1 MPELD
6 LLVRGGTVVDGTGLP
21 AYTADVGVRD
31 GRVVAVGRLGD
42 TAADRM
48 IDADGCVVAPGF
60 VDIHTHYDAQLHFE
74 PTASPSSW
82 HGVTTVITGNCGF
95 SLFPARPDDVGWLCE
110 MLSRV
115 EGMSPA
121 TLSAGVGFTGGG
133 MSEFAAGIDGRTGVN
148 VGLQVGHCALRRH
161 VLGDDAGTRTATA
174 DEIVAM
180 QELLRRALDEGAVG
194 FSSSQLD
201 LHVDQHGHP
210 VPSNLASADELVALA
225 SVFADRA
232 HGVIEFISRSNLEG
246 HDDADRAL
254 MLAMCEASGK
264 PMNVNPIVN
273 LPMLG
278 DGWKRGLEFVDEAR
292 AAGHR
297 VHPQSQLQQMQV
309 FFALHD
315 TFLFDEMSEFREV
328 LTAGDRREAMLRDP
342 EVRDRL
348 RAALAN
354 TEGRALVFSWDAVKV
369 ARADEHPDWVGLTV
383 VELGRALGVDP
394 FDAFL
399 DASLAEQLRTTF
411 TLGGSLGA
419 SSRRTTEE
427 VVRHPASLP
436 GSSDAGAHLTSYCG
450 VDFSTRLLSEY
461 VPDVISLEEAV
472 RRLATIPAQLY
483 GFVDRG
489 WLGAGACADLVVWDP
504 DDLGVGATRWSE
516 DFPAGG
522 GRFVVDATG
531 YRALV
536 VNGVVVRSDGV
547 DTGARSGRVLRPASI

>member
-6 LLVRGGTVVDGTGLP
+6 LLVRGGTVVDGSGLP
-21 AYTADVGVRD
+21 AFTADVGVRD
-31 GRVVAVGRLGD
+31 GRVAAVGRLGD
-42 TAADRM
+42 LAADQT

-95 SLFPARPDDVGWLCE
+95 SLFPARPDDVSWLCD

-115 EGMSPA
+115 EGMAPA
-121 TLSAGVGFTGGG
+121 TLAAGVGFTGGG
-133 MSEFAAGIDGRTGVN
+133 MNDFAAGIDGQIGVN
-148 VGLQVGHCALRRH
+148 VGLQVGHSALRRF
-161 VLGDDAGTRTATA
+161 VLGDDAGTRTATTA
-174 DEIVAM
+174 ETEAM
-180 QELLRRALDEGAVG
+180 QDLLRAALDEGAVG

-201 LHVDQHGHP
+201 MHVDQHGNP
-210 VPSNLASADELVALA
+210 VPSNLAASDELVALA

-254 MLAMCEASGK
+254 MLAMCAASGK

-273 LPMLG
+273 LPMMG

-315 TFLFDEMSEFREV
+315 TFLFDEMAEFREV

-342 EVRDRL
+342 AVRDRL
-348 RAALAN
+348 RAALAH
-354 TEGRALVFSWDAVKV
+354 TEGRALVFTWDAVKV
-369 ARADEHPDWVGLTV
+369 ARADEHPEWVGLTV

-419 SSRRTTEE
+419 RSRATTEE

-450 VDFSTRLLSEY
+450 VEFSTRLLSEY
-461 VPDVISLEEAV
+461 VPDVTSLEEAV

-504 DDLGVGATRWSE
+504 SELGVGATRWSE

-536 VNGVVVRSDGV
+536 VNGEVVRADGV
-547 DTGARSGRVLRPASI
+547 DTGARPGRVLRPGS

>member
-1 MPELD
+1 M
-6 LLVRGGTVVDGTGLP
+6 R
-21 AYTADVGVRD
+21 
-31 GRVVAVGRLGD
+31 
-42 TAADRM
+42 
-48 IDADGCVVAPGF
+48 
-60 VDIHTHYDAQLHFE
+60 
-74 PTASPSSW
+74 
-82 HGVTTVITGNCGF
+82 
-95 SLFPARPDDVGWLCE
+95 
-110 MLSRV
+110 
-115 EGMSPA
+115 
-121 TLSAGVGFTGGG
+121 
-133 MSEFAAGIDGRTGVN
+133 EFAAGLDGRIGVN

-161 VLGDDAGTRTATA
+161 ALGDDAGTRAATEA
-174 DEIVAM
+174 EIATM
-180 QELLRRALDEGAVG
+180 QALLRDALDDGAVG

-201 LHVDQHGHP
+201 MHVDQHGNP
-210 VPSNLASADELVALA
+210 VPSNLAAADELVALA

-232 HGVIEFISRSNLEG
+232 QGVLEFISRSNLEG
-246 HDDADRAL
+246 HDDVDRAL

-264 PMNVNPIVN
+264 PMNINPIVN

-315 TFLFDEMSEFREV
+315 TFLFDEMEEFREV
-328 LTAGDRREAMLRDP
+328 LTAGDLREGMLRDP
-342 EVRDRL
+342 AVRDRL
-348 RAALAN
+348 RAALAD
-354 TEGRALVFSWDAVKV
+354 TAGRALVFRWDSVKV
-369 ARADEHPDWVGLTV
+369 ARADEHPEWVGLTV
-383 VELGRALGVDP
+383 VELGAKLGVDP

-399 DASLAEQLRTTF
+399 DASLAEELRTTF

-419 SSRRTTEE
+419 ASRRTTEE

-461 VPDVISLEEAV
+461 VPDVISLEDAV

-483 GFVDRG
+483 GFVERG
-489 WLGAGACADLVVWDP
+489 WIGAGAHADLVVWDP
-504 DDLGVGATRWSE
+504 TALGVGATRWSE

-522 GRFVVDATG
+522 GRFVVDSTG

-536 VNGVVVRSDGV
+536 VNGEVLRVDGV
-547 DTGARSGRVLRPASI
+547 DTGARPGRVLRPGVTA

>member
-1 MPELD
+1 MRELD
-6 LLVRGGTVVDGTGLP
+6 LLVRGGTVVDGSGLP
-21 AYTADVGVRD
+21 AYTADVGVHD
-31 GRVVAVGRLGD
+31 GRVVGVGRLGD
-42 TAADRM
+42 ARAART

-95 SLFPARPDDVGWLCE
+95 SLFPARSDDVAWLCD

-115 EGMSPA
+115 EGMAPA
-121 TLSAGVGFTGGG
+121 TLAAGVGFAGGG
-133 MSEFAAGIDGRTGVN
+133 MREFADGLDGRIGVN

-161 VLGDDAGTRTATA
+161 VLGDDAGERAATTA
-174 DEIVAM
+174 EIVAM
-180 QELLRRALDEGAVG
+180 QELLGAALDEGAVG

-201 LHVDQHGHP
+201 LHVDQHGNP
-210 VPSNLASADELVALA
+210 VPSNLASSDELVALA
-225 SVFADRA
+225 SVFADRS

-278 DGWKRGLEFVDEAR
+278 DGWKRGLAFVDDAR
-292 AAGHR
+292 AAGYR

-315 TFLFDEMSEFREV
+315 TFLFDEMAEFREV
-328 LTAGDRREAMLRDP
+328 LTAGDRRDALLRDP
-342 EVRDRL
+342 AVRDRL

-354 TEGRALVFSWDAVKV
+354 TEGRALVFSWDSVKV
-369 ARADEHPDWVGLTV
+369 ARADDHPQWVGLTV
-383 VELGRALGVDP
+383 VELGAQLGADP

-399 DASLAEQLRTTF
+399 DASLAEELHTTF

-419 SSRRTTEE
+419 ASRRATEE

-450 VDFSTRLLSEY
+450 VDYSTRLLREY

-472 RRLATIPAQLY
+472 RRLATIPAGLY
-483 GFVDRG
+483 GFSDRG
-489 WLGAGACADLVVWDP
+489 WLGAGARADLVVWDP
-504 DDLGVGATRWSE
+504 TALGVGATRWVE

-536 VNGVVVRSDGV
+536 VNGEVVRVEGV
-547 DTGARSGRVLRPASI
+547 DTGARPGRVLRPV